1 MTLKDLAKE
10 LKLKGYEV
18 AYLADSKDDFITIY
32 FAGPGSPVIASV
44 YFDRLEGYR
53 TNIVHKPGKDTGTA
67 YATFEGVDLQ
77 DVLDNA
83 EKYLVFEK
91 PSWYRRVDFDKV
103 VLWRNMDEMIN
114 NKLNQMVNM
123 RKL

>member
-1 MTLKDLAKE
+1 MTLKELAKK

-18 AYLADSKDDFITIY
+18 AYLKDNRDEFVTVY
-32 FAGPGSPVIASV
+32 FAEPGSSVIASV
-44 YFDRLEGYR
+44 YFDRFEGYR
-53 TNIVHKPGKDTGTA
+53 TSIVHKPGKDTGTA
-67 YATFEGVDLQ
+67 YVTFDSVDLQ
-77 DVLDNA
+77 DVLDDTK
-83 EKYLVFEK
+83 KYLVFEK
-91 PSWYRRVDFDKV
+91 PDWYRRTDFNKI

>member
-18 AYLADSKDDFITIY
+18 AYLADSKEEFVIIY
-32 FAGPGSPVIASV
+32 FAEPGSPVIASV
-44 YFDRLEGYR
+44 YFDRLDGYK
-53 TNIVHKPGKDTGTA
+53 TCINHKPGKETGTG

-91 PSWYRRVDFDKV
+91 PNWYRRVDFDKV
-103 VLWRNMDEMIN
+103 VLWRNVDDMVN
-114 NKLNQMVNM
+114 SRLNQMINM

>member
-18 AYLADSKDDFITIY
+18 AYLADSKEEFVTIY
-32 FAGPGSPVIASV
+32 FAEPGSSVIASV
-44 YFDRLEGYR
+44 YFDRFEGYR
-53 TNIVHKPGKDTGTA
+53 TSIVHKPGKETGTA

-77 DVLDNA
+77 DVLDNT

-91 PSWYRRVDFDKV
+91 PSWYRKVDFGKI
-103 VLWRNMDEMIN
+103 VLWRNMDEMVN
-114 NKLNQMVNM
+114 QKLNQMINM

>member
-18 AYLADSKDDFITIY
+18 AYLADSNDDFITIY
-32 FAGPGSPVIASV
+32 FAEPGSPVIASV
-44 YFDRLEGYR
+44 YFDRFEGYR
-53 TNIVHKPGKDTGTA
+53 TSIVHKPGKGTGTA

-91 PSWYRRVDFDKV
+91 PNWYRRVDFNKII
-103 VLWRNMDEMIN
+103 LWRNMDEMVN
-114 NKLNQMVNM
+114 QKLNQMINM